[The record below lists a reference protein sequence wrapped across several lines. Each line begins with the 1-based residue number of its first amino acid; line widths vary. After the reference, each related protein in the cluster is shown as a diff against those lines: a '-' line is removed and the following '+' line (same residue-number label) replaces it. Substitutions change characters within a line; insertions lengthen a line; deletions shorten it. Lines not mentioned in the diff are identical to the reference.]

1 VNPRDVVKLVL
12 HDGDLPA
19 GVQNKATNRRCR
31 LVVNVVCTFVALD
44 GQDNVCVH
52 EYSEVPHV
60 IREAFHFVPQIRM
73 RQTVRVA
80 PAGYATDLSS
90 RRPFATAAV
99 RKMTVEVADSHLSRV
114 SVEDKT
120 YELAEALTK
129 P

>member
-1 VNPRDVVKLVL
+1 
-12 HDGDLPA
+12 
-19 GVQNKATNRRCR
+19 
-31 LVVNVVCTFVALD
+31 
-44 GQDNVCVH
+44 
-52 EYSEVPHV
+52 
-60 IREAFHFVPQIRM
+60 M